1 MFRSS
6 RSSSRS
12 SRSSRFLSR
21 WFGPAALLAAC
32 LTASACAATSAAQ
45 QAASPSVSAAAPAA
59 APSANPNLGQCGK
72 STRQIT
78 DALGHVT
85 TVQGTPKRIVSI
97 EFSFTDDVSLLGV
110 SPVGLGD
117 DGDPNLLLPQIRSR
131 IGHYT
136 SIGTRESPN
145 LAVIAGLHPDL
156 ILADRIG
163 NAKVMDQLRAIAP
176 TLALLSQHAT
186 YQQSL
191 DAAVTIGAAL
201 DQCAKMQSVLAAHTA
216 LMNHYKSEVPA
227 GEKRSYVIGLS
238 SGKTFTVFNDQ
249 QYNSQVL
256 DLLGLRP
263 LATDTSRFQ
272 AGDAQGITL
281 ETLASINPDI
291 IFYCNVLDAPS
302 ALFDTW
308 KSSPIYQATSA
319 AQSHM
324 VFRVGQASWSL
335 TRGITGSE
343 VIAAEAVHDLY
354 GK

>member
-6 RSSSRS
+6 R
-12 SRSSRFLSR
+12 
-21 WFGPAALLAAC
+21 WFRQTALLATG
-32 LTASACAATSAAQ
+32 LLASACAATSAAQ
-45 QAASPSVSAAAPAA
+45 QTTTPSSSAGSAAAS
-59 APSANPNLGQCGK
+59 PSANPNLSQCGK
-72 STRQIT
+72 SSRSIT
-78 DALGHVT
+78 DDLGHVT

-117 DGDPNLLLPQIRSR
+117 DGDPSLLLPQIRSR

-176 TLALLSQHAT
+176 TLALLSQHAS

-191 DAAVTIGAAL
+191 DTAVTIGAAL
-201 DQCAKMQSVLAAHTA
+201 DQCAKTQSVLAAHTA

-227 GEKRSYVIGLS
+227 GEKRTYVIGLS
-238 SGKTFTVFNDQ
+238 SAKTFTVFNDQ

-263 LATDTSRFQ
+263 LATDTNTFK

-281 ETLASINPDI
+281 ETLASLNPEI
-291 IFYCNVLDAPS
+291 VFYCNVLDAPS
-302 ALFDTW
+302 GLFDTW
-308 KSSPIYQATSA
+308 KSSPIYQATRA
-319 AQSHM
+319 AQTHA
-324 VFRVGQASWSL
+324 VYRVGQPAWSL